1 MENYQAVIRMQLIKS
16 ALFLVGVI
24 VFVKCITTFVP
35 EAVSVSSTINGR
47 ELPIYCVETQEKKV
61 ALSFDAAWETRIHR
75 RFWISSPGTM
85 CTLLFS

>member
-1 MENYQAVIRMQLIKS
+1 MQLIKS
-16 ALFLVGVI
+16 ALFLFGVI

-61 ALSFDAAWETRIHR
+61 ALSFDAAWGNEDTQRILKFPKRETE
-75 RFWISSPGTM
+75 TEEEEN
-85 CTLLFS
+85 TDE